1 MWESMIWALA
11 PSIITGIVLAVWT
24 RWYSKTTKKKDDA
37 EAARRKEARL
47 NLNLTFATAQLS
59 YACAMAIKR
68 GFPNG
73 EIEEA
78 VETYKVALEDYRVF
92 ERGLVAE
99 GKGG

>member
-1 MWESMIWALA
+1 MWEQLIWALA
-11 PSIITGIVLAVWT
+11 PSIITGIVLAMWT
-24 RWYSKTTKKKDDA
+24 RWYSKTTKKKDAA
-37 EAARRKEARL
+37 EAGRRKEARL

-68 GFPNG
+68 GSPNG

-78 VETYKVALEDYRVF
+78 VETYKTALQEYRLF

-99 GKGG
+99 EGG